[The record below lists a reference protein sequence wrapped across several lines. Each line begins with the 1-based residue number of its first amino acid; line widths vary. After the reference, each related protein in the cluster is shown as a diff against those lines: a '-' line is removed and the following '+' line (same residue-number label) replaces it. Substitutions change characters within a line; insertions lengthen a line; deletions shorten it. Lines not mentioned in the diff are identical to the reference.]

1 MKAMFPL
8 SETCF
13 HYQKKLSANQVIR
26 LRCPENFWRGIVVSL
41 RRIGLTS
48 CLMRQACS
56 PKIHH
61 KELSPILF
69 RLDGMVAARM
79 RGAVTHSLPRNGAA
93 MQRRLKMIDLRHLD
107 PSDYKIAGLA
117 MVFGWGAK
125 KLVAI
130 WLAFP

>member
-79 RGAVTHSLPRNGAA
+79 RGAVTHSLT
-93 MQRRLKMIDLRHLD
+93 MQRCGD
-107 PSDYKIAGLA
+107 
-117 MVFGWGAK
+117 AK
-125 KLVAI
+125 KAENDRSKALRSKR
-130 WLAFP
+130 LQNRGPGDGFRLG